1 MKFEDL
7 SMTLE
12 QVVDFVKNHNMFI
25 GDDDLSLIHI

>member
-12 QVVDFVKNHNMFI
+12 QVVDFVKNHNMPY
-25 GDDDLSLIHI
+25 DNQQRCQTL